1 MDTTGRQRTYQN
13 LQILNFRI
21 SFNVTRGNTCDNP
34 VIDTL
39 NGWINEELFLD
50 FNLSIVEDVSTL
62 LNDYVKYF
70 NYERHAAAKRAVQY
84 KTELGL

>member
-1 MDTTGRQRTYQN
+1 MSREGTPA
-13 LQILNFRI
+13 
-21 SFNVTRGNTCDNP
+21 DNP
-34 VIDTL
+34 VTDTL

-84 KTELGL
+84 KTQLGL